1 MENTPLTNGEVLRLP
16 ITVGSEA
23 GTFSGKLTTV
33 RTATTDAVSHTC
45 ADASFSVKVTA
56 PEQPVTDL
64 TALVGVSE
72 EDWNAGGTVPDWAGP
87 SVTTRDGRQTALVEK
102 YEETTASTGI
112 DGISTTKNVKQNDK
126 YMENGMVVIY
136 RDGKRFSVTG
146 VQIE

>member
-1 MENTPLTNGEVLRLP
+1 MENTPLANGEVLRLP

-33 RTATTDAVSHTC
+33 RTATTDAVSRTC

-102 YEETTASTGI
+102 YEETTAGTGI
-112 DGISTTKNVKQNDK
+112 LMEQTVTGL
-126 YMENGMVVIY
+126 ENGMVVIC